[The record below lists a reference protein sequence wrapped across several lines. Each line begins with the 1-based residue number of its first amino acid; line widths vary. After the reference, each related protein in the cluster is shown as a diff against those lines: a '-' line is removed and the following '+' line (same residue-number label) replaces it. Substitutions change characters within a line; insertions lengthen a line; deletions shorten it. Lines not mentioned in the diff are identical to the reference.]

1 MGVELLEQTKRKM
14 GAKLAESQAELK
26 RVEDRGEELEKG
38 KQRLLKELRELKSA
52 NEELKETVV
61 YLGKQQ
67 KMSEKAILE
76 WRERYVEICSDSL
89 IVNL

>member
-1 MGVELLEQTKRKM
+1 VGVELLEQTKRKM

-52 NEELKETVV
+52 NEELKENVV

-89 IVNL
+89 IYL